1 MKIVF
6 PYIEI
11 EQPIGTFYMSRINAK
26 VLSQIVSIQRRSER
40 GNQYLFGN
48 YNRPKDEEGVQR
60 EQSKERVE
68 SISKYCLDPD
78 ATFPTPIIIS
88 IYRNKKYT
96 DNGHEFIF
104 DINDEY
110 ETIGDVIDGQHRLLG
125 IIKSNRAV
133 DFNLP
138 IVLMFNLTMEEK
150 AYVFSII
157 NSTQTKVSMSLI
169 YDLFDLSKTRSFQ
182 KTAHEIARSLNKM
195 NNSPFFNRLKML
207 GKKDD
212 YQYYATLSQGTF
224 VTQLLSLMTK
234 DPNGERSALKRNIP
248 LQNDDHLPL
257 RQYFLEGKD
266 DVILKIIL
274 NCFSALKVIF
284 PNEWENPDRNILWKT
299 TGFGGVIK
307 AFPKIYKRGIAENDL
322 SQSFFEKIFVS
333 LKEYMQAYNK
343 DFTSNFYS
351 GGGEQLQGKL
361 CQDIVRAN
369 NL

>member
-11 EQPIGTFYMSRINAK
+11 EQPIGTFYMSTINAE
-26 VLSQIVSIQRRSER
+26 VLAQIVSIQRRNEK
-40 GNQYLFGN
+40 NKYYLFGN
-48 YNRPKDEEGVQR
+48 NSLPKDEEGVQR
-60 EQSKERVE
+60 KQSKERVE
-68 SISKYCLDPD
+68 SISKYCQDPD

-88 IYRNKKYT
+88 IYRDK
-96 DNGHEFIF
+96 
-104 DINDEY
+104 EY
-110 ETIGDVIDGQHRLLG
+110 DTIGDVIDGQHRLLG
-125 IIKSNRAV
+125 IMKSKRAV

-138 IVLMFNLTMEEK
+138 VVLMFNLTMEEK

-212 YQYYATLSQGTF
+212 NQYYATLSQGTF

-234 DPNGERSALKRNIP
+234 DPNGERSAMKRNKP
-248 LQNDDHLPL
+248 LPKDEHLPL

-266 DVILKIIL
+266 DIILKIIL
-274 NCFSALKVIF
+274 NYFSALKVIF
-284 PNEWENPDRNILWKT
+284 LEEWKNPDRNILWKT

-307 AFPKIYKRGIAENDL
+307 AFPKIYKYGIVENDL
-322 SQSFFEKIFVS
+322 SQSFFEKIFTS
-333 LKEYMQAYNK
+333 FKEYMQVNNK
-343 DFTSNFYS
+343 DFTSKFYS

-361 CQDIVRAN
+361 CQDILRAN

>member
-1 MKIVF
+1 MKIIF

-11 EQPIGTFYMSRINAK
+11 EQPIGTFYMSTINAE
-26 VLSQIVSIQRRSER
+26 VLAQIVSIQRRNEKEKQ
-40 GNQYLFGN
+40 NLFGN
-48 YNRPKDEEGVQR
+48 NRLPKDEEGVQR

-68 SISKYCLDPD
+68 SISKYCQDPD

-88 IYRNKKYT
+88 IYRDKEYT

-104 DINDEY
+104 DIDEY
-110 ETIGDVIDGQHRLLG
+110 DTIGDVIDGQHRLLG
-125 IIKSNRAV
+125 IMKSKRAV

-138 IVLMFNLTMEEK
+138 VVLMFNLTMEEK

-212 YQYYATLSQGTF
+212 NQYYATLSQGTF

-234 DPNGERSALKRNIP
+234 DPNGERSALKRNKP
-248 LQNDDHLPL
+248 LPKDEHLPL

-274 NCFSALKVIF
+274 NCFSALKIIF
-284 PNEWENPDRNILWKT
+284 PDEWKNPDRNILWKT

-307 AFPKIYKRGIAENDL
+307 AFPKIYKYGIVENDL
-322 SQSFFEKIFVS
+322 SQSFFEKIFAS
-333 LKEYMQAYNK
+333 FKEYMQVNNK
-343 DFTSNFYS
+343 DFTSKFYS

-361 CQDIVRAN
+361 CQDILRAN